1 DNPAAPILADLP
13 DGRKVVVQLTKQAMA
28 YVFDRATGE
37 PIWPILET
45 PVPQSDVPGEWTSPT
60 QPIPT
65 KPAPFDRQGFS
76 EADLID
82 STPELR
88 ARALEASRPYRMRYL
103 YTPPSLAAGE
113 DGTIG
118 THRLPNA
125 NSVANGESGAY
136 NPEAVVLYVASRTA
150 FSVLSLVP

>member
-1 DNPAAPILADLP
+1 
-13 DGRKVVVQLTKQAMA
+13 TKQAMA

-82 STPELR
+82 FTPELR
-88 ARALEASRPYRMRYL
+88 ARALEAIRPYRMSEL
-103 YTPPSLAAGE
+103 YTPPSLAAAE

-118 THRLPNA
+118 TLHLPNA
-125 NSVANGESGAY
+125 TGGANWESGAY
-136 NPEAVVLYVASRTA
+136 DPETGVLYVPSRTA
-150 FSVLSLVP
+150 VS